1 MDFITAKGLIV
12 KETDFHEADKMLTIM
27 TDSYG
32 LVQAKASGIKS
43 LKRKEL
49 SGAKPFL
56 YSEFTFSQKGDY
68 LNLREANMI
77 HSFLDIKN
85 DLNHLALGFYILDI
99 LGNMAMENQPNEP
112 LLRLTLNTLFAL
124 NQNSRPASLL
134 KAAYELKVADI
145 EGFTPH
151 TFECMECGAEL
162 EAEPYC
168 YFNVLDGGIVCRNCC
183 YGETR
188 NIVKL
193 SIPTVNAVNFIL
205 DADIKKFLSFRLDGS
220 SLTELS
226 EVCEKYLLTQSDF
239 RPKTLDY
246 YKKVMLTD

>member
-1 MDFITAKGLIV
+1 MEFITAKGLIV

-32 LVQAKASGIKS
+32 LVHAKASGIKS

-56 YSEFTFSQKGDY
+56 YSEFTFSKKSDS

-85 DLNHLALGFYILDI
+85 NLTYLALGFYILDI
-99 LGNMAMENQPNEP
+99 LGNIAMENQPNEP

-124 NQNSRPASLL
+124 NQGKQDTALI

-151 TFECMECGAEL
+151 TFECMECGNEL
-162 EAEPYC
+162 DKESFC
-168 YFNVLDGGIVCRNCC
+168 YFDVLNGGILCKDCC
-183 YGETR
+183 QGSER
-188 NIVKL
+188 NILKISTATL
-193 SIPTVNAVNFIL
+193 AALNYIL
-205 DADIKKFLSFRLDGS
+205 DADIKSFLSFRLS
-220 SLTELS
+220 SGAKEEFS
-226 EVCEKYLLTQSDF
+226 QVCEKYFLTQSDF
-239 RPKTLDY
+239 HPKTLTY
-246 YKKVMLTD
+246 YKKVMLAD

>member
-12 KETDFHEADKMLTIM
+12 KETDFNEADKMLTIM

-32 LVQAKASGIKS
+32 LVHAKASGIKS

-56 YSEFTFSQKGDY
+56 YSEFTFSQKGDS
-68 LNLREANMI
+68 LNLREANML

-85 DLNHLALGFYILDI
+85 DLTDLALGFYILDI
-99 LGNMAMENQPNEP
+99 LGNIGMDNQPNEP

-124 NQNSRPASLL
+124 NSKKKDSALI

-151 TFECMECGAEL
+151 TFECMECGCEL
-162 EAEPYC
+162 EEASYC
-168 YFNVLDGGIVCRNCC
+168 YFDVLNGGILCKDCC
-183 YGETR
+183 PDTGR
-188 NIVKL
+188 NILKI
-193 SIPTVNAVNFIL
+193 SMPTFCAINYIL
-205 DADIKKFLSFRLDGS
+205 DADIKSFLSFD
-220 SLTELS
+220 LS
-226 EVCEKYLLTQSDF
+226 CEAREEFSGVCEKYFLTQSDF
-239 RPKTLDY
+239 HPKTLTY
-246 YKKVMLTD
+246 YKKVMLAD

>member
-12 KETDFHEADKMLTIM
+12 KETDFNEADKMLTIM

-32 LVQAKASGIKS
+32 LLHVKASGIKS

-56 YSEFTFSQKGDY
+56 YSEFTFAQKGDS
-68 LNLREANMI
+68 LNLREATMI

-85 DLNHLALGFYILDI
+85 NLTDLALGFYILDI
-99 LGNMAMENQPNEP
+99 LGNIAMDNQPNEP

-124 NQNSRPASLL
+124 NQGKKDATLI
-134 KAAYELKVADI
+134 KGAYELKVSDI

-151 TFECMECGAEL
+151 TFECMECANEL
-162 EAEPYC
+162 EDENGC
-168 YFNVLDGGIVCRNCC
+168 YFDVLNGGVLCKDCC
-183 YGETR
+183 AQAER
-188 NIVKL
+188 NILKISPATL
-193 SIPTVNAVNFIL
+193 QAINYIL
-205 DADIKKFLSFRLDGS
+205 DADIKSFLAFD
-220 SLTELS
+220 LS
-226 EVCEKYLLTQSDF
+226 PKAREEFSQACERYFLTQSDF
-239 RPKTLDY
+239 HPKTLSY

>member
-12 KETDFHEADKMLTIM
+12 KETDFNEGDQMLTIM
-27 TDSYG
+27 TDAYG

-77 HSFLDIKN
+77 HSFLEIKN
-85 DLNHLALGFYILDI
+85 SLTDLALGFYILDI
-99 LGNMAMENQPNEP
+99 LGNIAMENQPNEP

-124 NQNSRPASLL
+124 KQKAKPAPLL

-151 TFECMECGAEL
+151 TFECMECGHEL
-162 EAEPYC
+162 EGEPYL
-168 YFNVLDGGIVCRNCC
+168 YFNILDGGIVCRNCS
-183 YGETR
+183 YGESR
-188 NIVKL
+188 NIIKL
-193 SIPTVNAVNFIL
+193 SVPTANAINFIL
-205 DADIKKFLSFRLDGS
+205 DADIRSFLSFQLHPS
-220 SLTELS
+220 LLTELS
-226 EVCEKYLLTQSDF
+226 NVCERYFLMQSDF

-246 YKKVMLTD
+246 YKKVMLSD

>member
-12 KETDFHEADKMLTIM
+12 KETDFNEADKMLTVM

-32 LVQAKASGIKS
+32 LVHAKASGIKS

-56 YSEFTFSQKGDY
+56 YSEFTFAQKGDS
-68 LNLREANMI
+68 LNLREANML

-85 DLNHLALGFYILDI
+85 DLTNLALGFYILDI
-99 LGNMAMENQPNEP
+99 LGNIGMENQPNEP

-124 NQNSRPASLL
+124 NQGKKDAALI

-151 TFECMECGAEL
+151 TFECMDCGNEL
-162 EAEPYC
+162 EEEKFC
-168 YFNVLDGGIVCRNCC
+168 YFDVLNGGLLCKDCC
-183 YGETR
+183 PGEER
-188 NIVKL
+188 NILKI
-193 SIPTVNAVNFIL
+193 SMPTFCAINYIL
-205 DADIKKFLSFRLDGS
+205 DSDMKSFLAFDLSAESKKEFSQA
-220 SLTELS
+220 
-226 EVCEKYLLTQSDF
+226 CEKYFLTQSDF
-239 RPKTLDY
+239 HPKTLTY
-246 YKKVMLTD
+246 YKKVMLSD

>member
-12 KETDFHEADKMLTIM
+12 KETDFNEADKMLTIM

-68 LNLREANMI
+68 LNLREANLL

-85 DLNHLALGFYILDI
+85 SLTDLALGFYILDV
-99 LGNMAMENQPNEP
+99 LGNIAMENQPNEP

-124 NQNSRPASLL
+124 KQKSKPAPLL
-134 KAAYELKVADI
+134 KAAYELKVCDI
-145 EGFTPH
+145 EGYTPH
-151 TFECMECGAEL
+151 TFECMECGKEIDR
-162 EAEPYC
+162 EPYL
-168 YFNVLDGGIVCRNCC
+168 YFNILDGGIVCRDCC
-183 YGETR
+183 YGEER
-188 NIVKL
+188 NILKVSL
-193 SIPTVNAVNFIL
+193 ATVNAMNFIL
-205 DADIKKFLSFRLDGS
+205 DADIKSFLSFRLDGS
-220 SLTELS
+220 SLQEFS
-226 EVCEKYLLTQSDF
+226 NACERYFLIQSDF

-246 YKKVMLTD
+246 YKKVMLSD